1 MMLARLAH
9 LWKARKTE
17 RSASQVLARSLVRA
31 APFALLIDSR
41 KTERGASQ
49 FPARLAVRAAP
60 FALLTL
66 IASMTHLA
74 VAQSLDYESYK
85 KTVEPIFVKK
95 RVGHARCVA
104 CHSASNNAFRLQPL
118 AEGGSWTEEQSRR
131 NFESVSKL
139 VNAANPKA
147 SLLLK
152 HPLAHEAGGDEF
164 HSGGRQFLSK
174 DDPDWKAI
182 AVWAGVTE

>member
-1 MMLARLAH
+1 MALATHEAIG
-9 LWKARKTE
+9 
-17 RSASQVLARSLVRA
+17 Q
-31 APFALLIDSR
+31 
-41 KTERGASQ
+41 
-49 FPARLAVRAAP
+49 
-60 FALLTL
+60 TL
-66 IASMTHLA
+66 DFE
-74 VAQSLDYESYK
+74 VYK
-85 KTVEPIFVKK
+85 KSVEPIFAKK

-118 AEGGSWTEEQSRR
+118 AEGSTWTEEQSRH

-139 VNAANPKA
+139 VNASNPQA
-147 SLLLK
+147 SKLLM

-182 AVWAGVTE
+182 AVWTGVAQ

>member
-1 MMLARLAH
+1 MRMTFTRL
-9 LWKARKTE
+9 
-17 RSASQVLARSLVRA
+17 VLL
-31 APFALLIDSR
+31 
-41 KTERGASQ
+41 
-49 FPARLAVRAAP
+49 
-60 FALLTL
+60 ALLT
-66 IASMTHLA
+66 SMAQLA
-74 VAQSLDYESYK
+74 MAQTLDYETYK
-85 KTVEPIFVKK
+85 KTDEPNFTKK

-118 AEGGSWTEEQSRR
+118 AEGSTWTDEQSRR

-139 VNAANPKA
+139 VNPANPQA
-147 SLLLK
+147 SKLLM

-182 AVWAGVTE
+182 AAWAGIAE

>member
-1 MMLARLAH
+1 MTIARLAI
-9 LWKARKTE
+9 L
-17 RSASQVLARSLVRA
+17 LA
-31 APFALLIDSR
+31 
-41 KTERGASQ
+41 TT
-49 FPARLAVRAAP
+49 LA
-60 FALLTL
+60 
-66 IASMTHLA
+66 THEA
-74 VAQSLDYESYK
+74 IGQTLDYQVYK
-85 KTVEPIFVKK
+85 KSVEPIFIKK

-118 AEGGSWTEEQSRR
+118 AEGSTWTEEQSRR

-139 VNAANPKA
+139 VNPSNPQA
-147 SLLLK
+147 SKLLM

-182 AVWAGVTE
+182 AVWTGAAQ